1 MSNLI
6 IFEHCLVIHNL
17 YPIPMKAKILLPV
30 ISFFLLVASC
40 TNSSDKKATDQS
52 SESNVTSTD
61 WQSRYDKIEASDLP
75 DNVIQLIGK
84 EWMLVTA
91 GTKNSYNTMTASW
104 GGIGY
109 IWERPSTFIFIR
121 DTRYTY
127 QFLQREESFTLSFF
141 DEKYRN
147 ALRICGTR
155 SGRDTNKIE
164 EAGLSPL
171 ETPSGLMSFGEAR
184 MIIEC
189 KKMFVQEL
197 DYANLTAPYK
207 TKIMEEAYKNESSKH
222 QMFISEI
229 TNIWVKK

>member
-1 MSNLI
+1 
-6 IFEHCLVIHNL
+6 
-17 YPIPMKAKILLPV
+17 
-30 ISFFLLVASC
+30 
-40 TNSSDKKATDQS
+40 
-52 SESNVTSTD
+52 
-61 WQSRYDKIEASDLP
+61 
-75 DNVIQLIGK
+75 
-84 EWMLVTA
+84 MLVTA
-91 GTKNSYNTMTASW
+91 GNKGSYNTMTASW
-104 GGIGY
+104 GGVGY

-127 QFLQREESFTLSFF
+127 QFLQQEESFTLSFF

-164 EAGLSPL
+164 EAGLTPL

-197 DYANLTAPYK
+197 DYANLTEPYK
-207 TKIMEEAYKNESSKH
+207 TKVMEESYKNESSKH

>member
-1 MSNLI
+1 
-6 IFEHCLVIHNL
+6 
-17 YPIPMKAKILLPV
+17 MKTKILLPV

-40 TNSSDKKATDQS
+40 TNSSDKKAGNQDTK
-52 SESNVTSTD
+52 SNVTSTD

-91 GTKNSYNTMTASW
+91 GNKDSYNTMTASW
-104 GGIGY
+104 GGVGY

-127 QFLQREESFTLSFF
+127 QFLQQEESFTLSFF

-164 EAGLSPL
+164 EAGLTPL

-197 DYANLTAPYK
+197 DYANLTELYK
-207 TKIMEEAYKNESSKH
+207 TKVMEESYKNESSKH

>member
-40 TNSSDKKATDQS
+40 TNSSDKKAADQS

-197 DYANLTAPYK
+197 DYANLTEPYK
-207 TKIMEEAYKNESSKH
+207 TKVMEESYKNESSKH

>member
-155 SGRDTNKIE
+155 SGRDTNKIVE
-164 EAGLSPL
+164 PGLSHL

-197 DYANLTAPYK
+197 DYANLTEPYK
-207 TKIMEEAYKNESSKH
+207 TKVMEESYKNESSKH